1 MTVELER
8 RIITQIR
15 YQVWDAL
22 WRSVS
27 QPVEAGIDALAD
39 HTLRDYVWSRVGGR
53 ILNQVF
59 QEVWSV
65 LRLQS
70 YEEHDA

>member
-8 RIITQIR
+8 QIITQIR
-15 YQVWDAL
+15 YQAWEAV
-22 WRSVS
+22 WRSVGL
-27 QPVEAGIDALAD
+27 PVTVGTEAWAGQ
-39 HTLRDYVWSRVGGR
+39 HFRDYVWSRVGGR

-70 YEEHDA
+70 YEEHDV